1 MITPASISA
10 RVSTCVALYLLI
22 EWDLSQWY
30 FIEKPYHRA
39 VERSISRGDPV
50 SEACNRGEEK
60 RVPSQLKQIEAVQE
74 FDRLRER
81 AILTELVGFITRS
94 DVGLLPFDVVREKL
108 HVREVGERGLRDIP
122 LDKIV
127 GSVGRYN
134 DFTRHFLPRTSSIR
148 QRWAKVRSLAEDL
161 QGWPPIEVYQV
172 GDVYFVKDGNHRV
185 SVAMEM
191 GLKTI
196 QAYVTECAASVPLES
211 TDTIAD
217 LILKA
222 EHADFLTRTELDRL
236 RPGHNIVVTLPGRY
250 QVLLADIV
258 AHQYALEQSAGAPVS
273 WEAAT
278 LSWYDTVYRPVA
290 QLIEEKHLLRE
301 FPHRTPAD
309 LYTWVIEYQVELR
322 ALCGKAH
329 LNEQVVVEDFADRYS
344 GRPLVAQIKA
354 IRRFLE
360 SLFRRRRAPCERL

>member
-1 MITPASISA
+1 M
-10 RVSTCVALYLLI
+10 VHCG
-22 EWDLSQWY
+22 EG
-30 FIEKPYHRA
+30 
-39 VERSISRGDPV
+39 ERQ
-50 SEACNRGEEK
+50 
-60 RVPSQLKQIEAVQE
+60 VPSQLKQVEAVQE

-94 DVGLLPFDVVREKL
+94 EVGLLPFDMVREKL

-148 QRWAKVRSLAEDL
+148 QRWARVRSLAEEL

-196 QAYVTECAASVPLES
+196 QAYVTECTAPVPLES

-222 EHADFLTRTELDRL
+222 DRADFLTRTDLDRL
-236 RPGHNIVVTLPGRY
+236 RPGHNISVTLPGRY
-250 QVLLADIV
+250 QVLLADIA
-258 AHQYALEQSAGAPVS
+258 AHQYALEQRTGAPVS
-273 WEAAT
+273 WEEAT
-278 LSWYDTVYRPVA
+278 LSWYDTVYQPAA
-290 QLIEEKHLLRE
+290 QLIEQKGLLRE

-309 LYTWVIEYQVELR
+309 LYTWILEYQLELR
-322 ALCGKAH
+322 ELCGKPDVD
-329 LNEQVVVEDFADRYS
+329 EQVVVEDFAQRYS
-344 GRPLVAQIKA
+344 GRPFVAQIKA

-360 SLFRRRRAPCERL
+360 NLLRRRRAPCERL

>member
-1 MITPASISA
+1 
-10 RVSTCVALYLLI
+10 
-22 EWDLSQWY
+22 LS
-30 FIEKPYHRA
+30 
-39 VERSISRGDPV
+39 
-50 SEACNRGEEK
+50 
-60 RVPSQLKQIEAVQE
+60 SQLKQIEAIQE

-81 AILTELVGFITRS
+81 AILTELVSFITRS
-94 DVGLLPFDVVREKL
+94 EVGLLPFDMVREKL
-108 HVREVGERGLRDIP
+108 HIREVGERGLRDIP

-148 QRWAKVRSLAEDL
+148 ERWAKVRSLAEDL

-196 QAYVTECAASVPLES
+196 QAYVTECASPVPLDS
-211 TDTIAD
+211 TDTAAD

-222 EHADFLTRTELDRL
+222 DRADFLARTELDRL
-236 RPGHNIVVTLPGRY
+236 RPGHNIAVTLPGRY

-258 AHQYALEQSAGAPVS
+258 AHQYALEQRTGTQVS
-273 WEAAT
+273 WEEAT
-278 LSWYDTVYRPVA
+278 ISWYDTVYQPAAR
-290 QLIEEKHLLRE
+290 LIEEKGLLRE
-301 FPHRTPAD
+301 FPYRTAAD
-309 LYTWVIEYQVELR
+309 LYTWIIEYRLELR
-322 ALCGKAH
+322 ELCDKPQV
-329 LNEQVVVEDFADRYS
+329 NEQVVIEDFAGRYS
-344 GRPLVAQIKA
+344 GRPLVAQLKA

-360 SLFRRRRAPCERL
+360 NLLGRRRAPCERL